1 MKRNYYIM
9 SIPLI
14 SILMVISIISYVFLG
29 HSIAIGLLTFIGIT
43 EAVLAKFQGELLF
56 KNSFKKYY
64 SLVMLLI
71 PSSVFLFLNNNTE
84 GFYIGSFIGII
95 IFLVR
100 IYFSLKK
107 IPIKEKSNDK
117 RIKIIDIYFSLGFTL
132 IILVNIYCT
141 NFYNNQNRINWE
153 TPLNGALTSNIKIL
167 DSNIKVLGNNDL
179 YRKNYYNLPQTFIL
193 DSIKGIILSKK
204 GGYEFEEEFQPYK
217 GKVNKITY
225 KNIEISGIENIIYF
239 KDLNSKKVI
248 SKFIANGKILSTPI
262 IDKNNLYFVA
272 NDWSWLDKR
281 KKSKIYS
288 LDISNLK
295 I

>member
-1 MKRNYYIM
+1 
-9 SIPLI
+9 
-14 SILMVISIISYVFLG
+14 MVVSIIAYVFLG
-29 HSIAIGLLTFIGIT
+29 HPIAIWLLTFIGIIET
-43 EAVLAKFQGELLF
+43 LLAKFQGELLF

-84 GFYIGSFIGII
+84 GLYIGSFIGII
-95 IFLVR
+95 IFLTR
-100 IYFSLKK
+100 IYFSLKNVSN
-107 IPIKEKSNDK
+107 KEKNNNE
-117 RIKIIDIYFSLGFTL
+117 RIKIIDTYFSLGFAFM
-132 IILVNIYCT
+132 ILVNVYCT

-153 TPLNGALTSNIKIL
+153 TSINGAVTSNIKIS
-167 DSNIKVLGNNDL
+167 DSNIKLLGNNDF

-193 DSIKGIILSKK
+193 DSIKGSILSKK
-204 GGYEFEEEFQPYK
+204 GGYEFKEEFKPYK
-217 GKVNKITY
+217 GNVNKIIY

-281 KKSKIYS
+281 RISKIYS
-288 LDISNLK
+288 LDISNFK